1 MLHVDADPGL
11 SHNGINQGNKS
22 IELQSSETEAH
33 QSAVMVRS
41 DKDSLRHGENTHGDW
56 AKDVGDPG
64 VWPKDYGTNK
74 ALERNDSTGNGKG
87 GVQTM
92 TDEEGEKKANHKE
105 YLFQL
110 GQRWFTVEPVII
122 IYMTM
127 FTCLAPLT
135 QQYIHERMSIE
146 YNITNTVSE
155 NLTEREACLLR
166 GQNGTSVS
174 SNEAAFQ
181 EELAMWSNG
190 IMIAAMLPTMFVV
203 FIIGT
208 ISDHRG
214 RRLAIVPQIVVQVI
228 ACAIST
234 TVMALDLNLGI
245 LVLTG
250 LLQGFTG
257 ASTVVFMAC
266 FAYIADINPPEKRLF
281 RIVLIEVGQAL
292 GALVGGLLIGWMTDS
307 FGFVIPSII
316 LTVLMGVLS
325 VYVIFFIPETVL
337 KDPSAPVFKFSYL
350 SGLPRL
356 WFKKGTIRGTLPIIW
371 LCFSVMVFN

>member
-1 MLHVDADPGL
+1 MDADPGF
-11 SHNGINQGNKS
+11 SQDGINQGNKS
-22 IELQSSETEAH
+22 IELQSSVTEAH
-33 QSAVMVRS
+33 QNAAMEGS
-41 DKDSLRHGENTHGDW
+41 DEDSLRNGENTHGDG

-74 ALERNDSTGNGKG
+74 ASEWNESTGDGKG
-87 GVQTM
+87 DVQTL
-92 TDEEGEKKANHKE
+92 TDEEGEKKAKHKE
-105 YLFQL
+105 YLSQL

-122 IYMTM
+122 IYITM

-135 QQYIHERMSIE
+135 QQYIYERMSFK

-155 NLTEREACLLR
+155 NLTEKEACLLR
-166 GQNGTSVS
+166 GQDGSSVS

-181 EELAMWSNG
+181 EELSLWSTG
-190 IMIAAMLPTMFVV
+190 LMIAAMLPTVFVV

-234 TVMALDLNLGI
+234 IVMALDLKLGI
-245 LVLTG
+245 LILIG
-250 LLQGFTG
+250 LLQGLTG

-266 FAYIADINPPEKRLF
+266 YSYIADINPPEKRLF

-292 GALVGGLLIGWMTDS
+292 GALVGGLIIGWMIDS
-307 FGFVIPSII
+307 FGFVIPSIV

-337 KDPSAPVFKFSYL
+337 KDPSAPVFKCSYL
-350 SGLPRL
+350 SGLPKL

>member
-1 MLHVDADPGL
+1 MDADPGL
-11 SHNGINQGNKS
+11 SQNES
-22 IELQSSETEAH
+22 IERQSPVTEAH
-33 QSAVMVRS
+33 QSAVMEGS
-41 DKDSLRHGENTHGDW
+41 DKDSLRNGENTHGDGT
-56 AKDVGDPG
+56 KDVGGQG
-64 VWPKDYGTNK
+64 VWPNNYGTNK
-74 ALERNDSTGNGKG
+74 AFEWNESTGDGKG

-92 TDEEGEKKANHKE
+92 PDEEGEKKAKHKE
-105 YLFQL
+105 YLSQL

-122 IYMTM
+122 IYITM
-127 FTCLAPLT
+127 FTCQAPLL

-146 YNITNTVSE
+146 YNITDTVSE

-166 GQNGTSVS
+166 GQNGTNVT

-181 EELAMWSNG
+181 EEVAMWT
-190 IMIAAMLPTMFVV
+190 IWILVAILIPTVFVV

-214 RRLAIVPQIVVQVI
+214 RRLAIVPQIVVQAI
-228 ACAIST
+228 AYAIST
-234 TVMALDLNLGI
+234 IVMALDLNLVI

-266 FAYIADINPPEKRLF
+266 YSYIADINPPEKRLF

-307 FGFVIPSII
+307 FGFVIPSIV

-337 KDPSAPVFKFSYL
+337 KDPNAPVFKCSYL
-350 SGLPRL
+350 SGLPKL

-371 LCFSVMVFN
+371 LCFSVIVFNQ

>member
-1 MLHVDADPGL
+1 MDADPGL
-11 SHNGINQGNKS
+11 SQNGINQGNTSK
-22 IELQSSETEAH
+22 ELQSPVTEAH
-33 QSAVMVRS
+33 QSVVMERS
-41 DKDSLRHGENTHGDW
+41 GEDSLRHGENTHGDGT
-56 AKDVGDPG
+56 KCVGDPG

-74 ALERNDSTGNGKG
+74 SSEWNGSTGSGKC

-92 TDEEGEKKANHKE
+92 TDEEGEKKAKHKE
-105 YLFQL
+105 YLSQL

-122 IYMTM
+122 LYVTM

-135 QQYIHERMSIE
+135 QQYIHERMSFK

-174 SNEAAFQ
+174 GNEAAFQ
-181 EELAMWSNG
+181 EELSLWSTG
-190 IMIAAMLPTMFVV
+190 LMIAALLPTVFVV

-208 ISDHRG
+208 ISDHKG
-214 RRLAIVPQIVVQVI
+214 RRLAIVPQIIAQVI

-234 TVMALDLNLGI
+234 IVMALDLDLSI
-245 LVLTG
+245 LILTG

-257 ASTVVFMAC
+257 ASTAVFMAC
-266 FAYIADINPPEKRLF
+266 FSYIADINPPEKRLF

-292 GALVGGLLIGWMTDS
+292 GALVGGLIIGWMIDS
-307 FGFVIPSII
+307 FGFVIPSIV

-337 KDPSAPVFKFSYL
+337 KDPSAPVFQFSYL
-350 SGLPRL
+350 SGLPKL